1 VETTE
6 EQYLKEVMGLEGVAS
21 HLVGAVSSNM
31 ADAVLVKYGCSAMRN
46 LCWNNGESQL
56 CCC

>member
-1 VETTE
+1 VETTDE
-6 EQYLKEVMGLEGVAS
+6 KYLGEVMGLEGVAS

-31 ADAVLVKYGCSAMRN
+31 ADAVLVDNGCRVLLN
-46 LCWNNGESQL
+46 LCYNNGESQL